1 MHKIPSIME
10 MLKAGAHF
18 GHRSG
23 RWHPKMAKYIFGVRN
38 GIHVL
43 DLEKTAE
50 EIQKTLEYVKN
61 LVAKGKN
68 ILFIGTKR
76 QARELVIEAAKSC
89 DMPYINERWIGG
101 LLTNFEEMKRR
112 LRKYNTLKAE
122 VASGEIEKYTKK
134 EQVDFKKLLAK
145 MDRYLIGLAKLEKLP
160 DALYIADLRTGKTA
174 VTEANKTNVPIVAVC
189 DTNVN
194 PEKAQYI
201 IPANDDA
208 VSAIKMMAELVA
220 TAVNEGKTEYEKEKA
235 NAPKETVKKPESAA
249 PVAKTAPVRKERRA
263 LRKDSSL

>member
-1 MHKIPSIME
+1 ME

-23 RWHPKMAKYIFGVRN
+23 RWHPKMAQYIFGVRN

-50 EIQKTLEYVKN
+50 EIQKTLDFVKG
-61 LVAKGKN
+61 LTAKGKN
-68 ILFIGTKR
+68 ILFVGTKR
-76 QARELVIEAAKSC
+76 QARDLVIAAAKSC

-101 LLTNFEEMKRR
+101 LLTNFDEMRRR
-112 LRKYNTLKAE
+112 LKKYNTLKAE

-145 MDRYLIGLAKLEKLP
+145 MDRYLIGLAKLEKMP
-160 DALYIADLRTGKTA
+160 DALYIADLRMEKTA
-174 VTEANKTNVPIVAVC
+174 VTEANRVHVPIVAVC

-208 VSAIKMMAELVA
+208 VSSIKMMAELVA
-220 TAVNEGKTEYEKEKA
+220 AAVNEGKAEYEKEKA
-235 NAPKETVKKPESAA
+235 NAPKEVIKKPETSAPVAAKAA
-249 PVAKTAPVRKERRA
+249 PVRSKERRA
-263 LRKDSSL
+263 LRKDSSI

>member
-1 MHKIPSIME
+1 ME

-23 RWHPKMAKYIFGVRN
+23 RWHPKMAPYIFGVRN

-43 DLEKTAE
+43 DLEKTAD
-50 EIQKTLEYVKN
+50 EIEKTLNYVRN
-61 LVAKGKN
+61 SVAKGKN
-68 ILFIGTKR
+68 ILFVGTKR
-76 QARELVIEAAKSC
+76 QAREAVIAAAISC

-101 LLTNFEEMKRR
+101 LLTNFDEMKRR
-112 LRKYNTLKAE
+112 LKKYNTLKAE

-134 EQVDFKKLLAK
+134 EQIDFKKLLVK
-145 MDRYLIGLAKLEKLP
+145 MDRYLIGLAKLEKMP
-160 DALYIADLRTGKTA
+160 DALYIADLRVEKTA
-174 VTEANKTNVPIVAVC
+174 VTEANRVKVPIVAVC

-208 VSAIKMMAELVA
+208 VSSIKMMAALVA
-220 TAVNEGKTEYEKEKA
+220 EAVNEGKVQFEKEKA
-235 NAPKETVKKPESAA
+235 LAPKEVVVKKTESAA
-249 PVAKTAPVRKERRA
+249 PVATAKSFRKERKP
-263 LRKDSSL
+263 LKKDSSI

>member
-160 DALYIADLRTGKTA
+160 DALYIADLRTEKTA

-194 PEKAQYI
+194 R
-201 IPANDDA
+201 
-208 VSAIKMMAELVA
+208 
-220 TAVNEGKTEYEKEKA
+220 
-235 NAPKETVKKPESAA
+235 KKPSTLFR
-249 PVAKTAPVRKERRA
+249 PMTM
-263 LRKDSSL
+263 L